1 MQTWRIWINIF
12 WRLYLIVCIFYTCI
26 INSNWMKNKDIRSM
40 IVWIFF
46 LLFCGKGERQ
56 TKMKWR
62 EKVFKD
68 LQLILDW
75 NRPDMALSMIFHR
88 DDWGKIKVLLQTN
101 HCLNVGLMSF
111 INKLGTRWIMDKM
124 HLWNDL
130 MNKA

>member
-1 MQTWRIWINIF
+1 
-12 WRLYLIVCIFYTCI
+12 
-26 INSNWMKNKDIRSM
+26 M
-40 IVWIFF
+40 IGTSLLCEFF
-46 LLFCGKGERQ
+46 ILLFCGKGERQ